1 MILLYFSFLFCFR
14 IFECQMYELI
24 FRIQNAYVDFSNVL
38 FIISFKN
45 HFEKTDSEQA
55 STWI

>member
-1 MILLYFSFLFCFR
+1 
-14 IFECQMYELI
+14 MYELI

-38 FIISFKN
+38 FIISFKI